1 MRIFASQLQ
10 RELTKLPQV
19 MMVFGDDVLIREEC
33 RDTIREQL
41 MKRQGIEERLS
52 MVQESSFDWQGLL
65 QECQALSL
73 FASRR
78 LIELELPTLKPGTEG
93 AAALVELAANLAQQ
107 QDTFV
112 LLHGPKAA
120 REQTNSKWFK
130 SLDKVGLHIQALTP
144 EGSHYQRWIG
154 ERARRHKLNLSSS
167 ATQLIASMFEGNL
180 MAADQTMAQLGLIS
194 DGQRIEQTELQEL
207 LEDQSRYTVF
217 QLVDALLAGQI
228 PMAIKML
235 NQLQLE
241 DTAPTLI
248 GWALSREFTTLCRL
262 AKHLQEGQNRNA
274 AMKTE
279 KIWEKRQRLYG
290 NCLDRITPAQLG
302 AALAAVGQLEQ
313 LIKLEGGS
321 DAQQWLA
328 LADLCAR
335 FDGNYQPL
343 AIAAAGLTG

>member
-1 MRIFASQLQ
+1 MRIFASQLN
-10 RELTKLPQV
+10 RELPKLPQIL
-19 MMVFGDDVLIREEC
+19 MVFGDDVLIREEC
-33 RDTIREQL
+33 RNTLRQQL
-41 MKRQGIEERLS
+41 MKQGGVEERLS
-52 MVQESSFDWQGLL
+52 LVQESSFDWQHLT

-78 LIELELPTLKPGTEG
+78 LIELELPSLKPGTDG
-93 AAALVELAANLAQQ
+93 AAALVDIATALSQQ
-107 QDTFV
+107 QDTFL
-112 LLHGPKAA
+112 LLHGPKPA

-130 SLDKVGLHIQALTP
+130 TLDKHGLHVQALTP

-154 ERARRHKLNLSSS
+154 ERARRHKLNLSNS
-167 ATQLIASMFEGNL
+167 ASTLLASMFEGNL
-180 MAADQTMAQLGLIS
+180 MAADQAMAQLGLIS
-194 DGQRIEQTELQEL
+194 DGARIDQAQLEQL

-235 NQLQLE
+235 NQLQQE

-248 GWALSREFTTLCRL
+248 AWAFSREFALLCRL
-262 AKHLQEGQNRNA
+262 AQHQQAGQNRNA

-279 KIWEKRQRLYG
+279 KIWEKKQRLYG
-290 NCLDRITPAQLG
+290 NCLDRLSPAQLG
-302 AALAAVGQLEQ
+302 AALAGVGQLEQ
-313 LIKLEGGS
+313 LIKLDGGS
-321 DAQQWLA
+321 DSQQWLA

-343 AIAAAGLTG
+343 SFAAAGPRG